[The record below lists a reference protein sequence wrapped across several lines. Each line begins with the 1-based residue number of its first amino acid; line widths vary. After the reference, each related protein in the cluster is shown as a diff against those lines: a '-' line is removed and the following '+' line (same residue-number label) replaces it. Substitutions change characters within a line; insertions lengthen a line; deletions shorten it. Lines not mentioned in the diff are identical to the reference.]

1 MGVRP
6 SAAIVTSDFSPSEM
20 AIVVARRTSM
30 HADEYQGF
38 GRMPRGLFADDFWP
52 RLSVAGLSAVLARL
66 VSFDLAAIVREMISR
81 WVSIA
86 PSYRYLLTGYCRRVN
101 WTRS

>member
-1 MGVRP
+1 MRVWVLGP
-6 SAAIVTSDFSPSEM
+6 SATIVTSDFSPSEM

-52 RLSVAGLSAVLARL
+52 RLSVAGLSAVSLDSASFPSISLRL
-66 VSFDLAAIVREMISR
+66 SAK
-81 WVSIA
+81 
-86 PSYRYLLTGYCRRVN
+86 
-101 WTRS
+101 